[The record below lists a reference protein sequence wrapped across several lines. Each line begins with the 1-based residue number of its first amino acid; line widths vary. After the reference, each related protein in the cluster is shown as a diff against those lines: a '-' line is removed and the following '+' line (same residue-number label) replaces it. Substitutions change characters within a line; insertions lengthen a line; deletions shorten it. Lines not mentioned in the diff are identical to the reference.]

1 MEKAGNEHENR
12 KYNDPSQYTRSR
24 LQRRKISLASQKRQR
39 HEALQ
44 GRKEKLSEEEQ
55 REVDAYV
62 QKHKPR
68 KSVAY
73 ILWFLFGTIGGHRYY
88 LRSIESGIMMALFVI
103 VFPYF
108 TFCWWLFDFVQ
119 LSHLVET
126 RTLDVQEKSSLP
138 LKQDTSQL
146 NKHKR
151 RNTSPY

>member
-1 MEKAGNEHENR
+1 MKIGNTTIHLNTLVR
-12 KYNDPSQYTRSR
+12 DYNEGKFPWQV
-24 LQRRKISLASQKRQR
+24 KKRQR

-126 RTLDVQEKSSLP
+126 RTLDVQEKIITTIETRHVSTE
-138 LKQDTSQL
+138 QTQ
-146 NKHKR
+146 
-151 RNTSPY
+151 TT